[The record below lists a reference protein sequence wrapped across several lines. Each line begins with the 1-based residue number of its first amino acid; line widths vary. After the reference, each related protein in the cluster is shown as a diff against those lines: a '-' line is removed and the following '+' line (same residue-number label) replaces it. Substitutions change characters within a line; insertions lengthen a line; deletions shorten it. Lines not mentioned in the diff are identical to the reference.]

1 MWKASASSPRVLH
14 SKQLY
19 VYIYITYY
27 LMYTLVQENLHVL
40 QAEQQ
45 IGKIYKYVKVICN
58 VISIVETIR
67 KIKNEK

>member
-1 MWKASASSPRVLH
+1 
-14 SKQLY
+14 
-19 VYIYITYY
+19 
-27 LMYTLVQENLHVL
+27 MYTLVQENLHAL

-67 KIKNEK
+67 IIKKLKNNKRYLLDCKNNAECWLCLKYNLCYI